1 MMYMFAY
8 YPVFFAHRIPRLCFA
23 AFHQLPAHC
32 SLLALLTCRPISDY
46 QPFQGLGLDDSIH
59 QHTYKYT
66 HTMKAVAVAAAIAAT
81 WLSALRSVAAQ
92 ALHEPADGRVMFGA
106 WVQTE

>member
-1 MMYMFAY
+1 
-8 YPVFFAHRIPRLCFA
+8 
-23 AFHQLPAHC
+23 
-32 SLLALLTCRPISDY
+32 
-46 QPFQGLGLDDSIH
+46 
-59 QHTYKYT
+59 
-66 HTMKAVAVAAAIAAT
+66 MKAVAVAAAIAAT